1 MIIQEKIH
9 VFPSKNKSDLSL
21 LQSESAYLDME
32 SKAIELAT
40 EIGAEYWSV
49 SSLSGKY
56 LSKLCKLN
64 SFDSNKFFCA
74 KLILRDKIFCFQNI
88 YVTVSFRLKGENV
101 RDFFFRAVSL
111 TFDRQVMNEVDSVN
125 SSSTKQIGSELISK

>member
-1 MIIQEKIH
+1 MTVICSFH
-9 VFPSKNKSDLSL
+9 LSL

-56 LSKLCKLN
+56 LNKLCKLN
-64 SFDSNKFFCA
+64 SFDSNKFFV
-74 KLILRDKIFCFQNI
+74 LN
-88 YVTVSFRLKGENV
+88 
-101 RDFFFRAVSL
+101 
-111 TFDRQVMNEVDSVN
+111 
-125 SSSTKQIGSELISK
+125 

>member
-1 MIIQEKIH
+1 
-9 VFPSKNKSDLSL
+9 
-21 LQSESAYLDME
+21 ME

-56 LSKLCKLN
+56 LNKLCKLN
-64 SFDSNKFFCA
+64 SFDRNKFFCA

-88 YVTVSFRLKGENV
+88 YVTVSFRLKRWERTRLFLPRSIINI
-101 RDFFFRAVSL
+101 
-111 TFDRQVMNEVDSVN
+111 RQTSDEWS
-125 SSSTKQIGSELISK
+125 G